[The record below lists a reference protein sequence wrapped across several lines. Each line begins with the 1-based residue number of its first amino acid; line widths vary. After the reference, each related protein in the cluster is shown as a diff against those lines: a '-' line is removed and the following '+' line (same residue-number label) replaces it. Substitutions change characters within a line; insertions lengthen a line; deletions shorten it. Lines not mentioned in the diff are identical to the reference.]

1 MLSRGRMVSMLMYT
15 LSAKPKGPQF
25 LYLQIRAA
33 LMKSSTG
40 LIPVLPEPAT
50 PVAFFYGFSHRPGH
64 RRVEHQPEDAA
75 RSAPQRSEE
84 PATCP

>member
-1 MLSRGRMVSMLMYT
+1 MLMYT
-15 LSAKPKGPQF
+15 PFAKPKGPPF

-50 PVAFFYGFSHRPGH
+50 PVAFSYGSSHRPGH

-75 RSAPQRSEE
+75 RSAPHHSEE
-84 PATCP
+84 PVTCP